1 MPSEWSV
8 PESEVLASA
17 RDVLE
22 ADREA
27 VLATVVD
34 IDGSAYRRP
43 GAKML
48 ITPEGG
54 VGSITA
60 GCLEDEV
67 QRIAQD
73 VLEDGRPRIETYDLM
88 EDDDDVW
95 GLGVGCNGIIDIL
108 LEPLDDTYEPALDA
122 YERGEPVA
130 VISVLGGGVY
140 DSAAE
145 DGEADG
151 GADADVDIESDDVAD
166 GGVRRGVRGY
176 YHPGS
181 GVTGLPDWLASALED
196 PAAELLDRDA
206 ADTLTV
212 ETDGHRVTVF
222 VEGLTPPPEL
232 VVLGTGHD
240 VGPVVELA
248 KRADFRVTV
257 VGFRGANAT
266 EERFPEADAVLS
278 TSAPRVGDVHDFDE
292 RTYAVVMTHNFVDD
306 RLAVDALLDTQ
317 VPYVGLL
324 GPRERFEEM
333 LEEFEHEGRT
343 FTDAELDRVYTPAG
357 LDLGG
362 GTPYQIGLSI
372 VSEVIAVHNDR
383 TPQHLKARE
392 GHIHDRIEVEAD
404 D

>member
-17 RDVLE
+17 REVVE
-22 ADREA
+22 AGREA

-34 IDGSAYRRP
+34 IEGSAYRRP

-48 ITPEGG
+48 ITPDGG

-67 QRIAQD
+67 QRIARD
-73 VLEDGRPRIETYDLM
+73 VLDDGRPRVETYDLM
-88 EDDDDVW
+88 EDDDVW

-108 LEPLDDTYEPALDA
+108 LEPLGGSYEPALDA
-122 YERGEPVA
+122 YESGEPVG
-130 VISVLGGGVY
+130 VITVL
-140 DSAAE
+140 
-145 DGEADG
+145 DGEGDADDG
-151 GADADVDIESDDVAD
+151 GDSEDAEAVD
-166 GGVRRGVRGY
+166 RGARGY
-176 YHPGS
+176 YHPGT
-181 GVTGLPDWLASALED
+181 GVTGLPDWLADALEG
-196 PAAELLDRDA
+196 PAAELVERDA
-206 ADTLTV
+206 SDTLTV
-212 ETDGHRVTVF
+212 ETDGGTATLF
-222 VEGLTPPPEL
+222 VDGLTPPPEL
-232 VVLGTGHD
+232 VVFGTGHD

-266 EERFPEADAVLS
+266 GERFPEADEV
-278 TSAPRVGDVHDFDE
+278 TSASAPQVREAHDFDE
-292 RTYAVVMTHNFVDD
+292 RTYAVVMSHNFIDD
-306 RLAVDALLDTQ
+306 RLAVDELLGTP

-333 LEEFEHEGRT
+333 LDEFDSEGRT
-343 FTDAELDRVYTPAG
+343 FSEAELDRVYTPAG

-362 GTPYQIGLSI
+362 GTPYQIALSI

-383 TPQHLKARE
+383 APQHLKARE